1 MTLVFAETLILSKHS
16 SVIGFWNSNPNRM
29 FRRMDDDGSRTLN
42 LEEFSK
48 GVRETGLEINDDDV
62 KVLFDKFDVD
72 GSGTVNIDEFLISV
86 RVSQDRLSSLQ
97 LDYLVI

>member
-1 MTLVFAETLILSKHS
+1 
-16 SVIGFWNSNPNRM
+16 M